1 MRIVSSLE
9 PAAAPTAAPSPASET
24 RSLRLEA
31 HGGPHTRQL
40 PPVDTSFERREQLE
54 REMDRV
60 QHSLLAER
68 TTYGQQLNW
77 LMLSQAL
84 LLNAF
89 LFVLILGWTTPLPA
103 KRLLLAG
110 MAVFAA
116 TVAVLIV
123 LALRG
128 TRDAVISLHQ
138 HRKSLEGTLQKD
150 CGREPVFAT
159 RGLVTRGLASAA
171 NGLLPITFVAGWV
184 ALTIYTLAA
193 PLGASN
199 DSAASAAPAAA
210 RPAARAPVRPTAA
223 APASTPSP
231 ATAAA
236 AAAATAPS
244 VAPAEP
250 LQAETEPVAA
260 AQRTGGFKW

>member
-9 PAAAPTAAPSPASET
+9 PAAAPTAAPSPAAET

-31 HGGPHTRQL
+31 HGGPQTRPL
-40 PPVDTSFERREQLE
+40 PPVDTSYERREQLE

-68 TTYGQQLNW
+68 TTFGQQLNW

-89 LFVLILGWTTPLPA
+89 LFVLILGWSTPLPA

-110 MAVFAA
+110 IAVFAA
-116 TVAVLIV
+116 VVAVLIV

-150 CGREPVFAT
+150 FGREPVFAS

-171 NGLLPITFVAGWV
+171 NGLLPMTFVAGWV

-193 PLGASN
+193 PLGAGSE
-199 DSAASAAPAAA
+199 SAASPAPAIS
-210 RPAARAPVRPTAA
+210 RPAARAPARPTAA
-223 APASTPSP
+223 APASTP
-231 ATAAA
+231 AA
-236 AAAATAPS
+236 AAAATSGAPPAAPS
-244 VAPAEP
+244 EP
-250 LQAETEPVAA
+250 LHADTEPVAS